1 MRRREVIGL
10 IGGAAIAWPIIAHA
24 EQADRPRHV
33 GILMPLR
40 EGDPQSEV
48 RLTAFAQTLRQI
60 GWIEGKTIVFEKPAQ
75 RLDRLRGLGND
86 YVDISLHESS
96 CERRQARRITIR
108 ETGATATIPIVM
120 ASAGDALGAGYIA
133 SLAHPG
139 GNITGLTLFA
149 TEQGA
154 KRLQLMKDLLPAMQH
169 VALLSN
175 ANAAGHRLQVKEMMP
190 AAVKLGLTPQSLTVQ
205 HANDIDAV
213 LRATVAGNAQAII
226 TMDDPLIES
235 QRDRIVD
242 FALRHLLPVM
252 GERRVMTEAGGV
264 ISYGP
269 NQIDMWK
276 RAAVFVDKILNGA
289 NAADLPVEQPTKFEL
304 VINLKSAKAIGLT
317 VPAAMLVAADEVIE

>member
-10 IGGAAIAWPIIAHA
+10 IGGAAIACPIIARA
-24 EQADRPRHV
+24 QQADRMRRV

-40 EGDPQSEV
+40 ESDQQSQA
-48 RLTAFAQTLRQI
+48 RLAAFSQTLRQI
-60 GWIEGKTIVFEKPAQ
+60 GWIEEKTIVFEKRFSDGDPA
-75 RLDRLRGLGND
+75 RLPALAAGLVHANVDVIVTQAAEPIEALR
-86 YVDISLHESS
+86 
-96 CERRQARRITIR
+96 R
-108 ETGATATIPIVM
+108 ATSIIPIVM

-149 TEQGA
+149 TEQGT
-154 KRLQLMKDLLPAMQH
+154 KRLQLMKDLLPAMRH

-190 AAVKLGLTPQSLTVQ
+190 AAVKLGLAPQSLTVQ

-213 LRATVAGNAQAII
+213 LRAAVVGNAQAII

-242 FALRHLLPVM
+242 FALRNRLPVM

-289 NAADLPVEQPTKFEL
+289 NPADLPVEQPTKFEL
-304 VINLKSAKAIGLT
+304 VINLRSAKAIGLT

>member
-1 MRRREVIGL
+1 
-10 IGGAAIAWPIIAHA
+10 
-24 EQADRPRHV
+24 
-33 GILMPLR
+33 MPLR

-60 GWIEGKTIVFEKPAQ
+60 GWIEGKTIVFEKRFSDGDPA
-75 RLDRLRGLGND
+75 RLPALAAGLVQANVDVIVTQAAEPIEALR
-86 YVDISLHESS
+86 
-96 CERRQARRITIR
+96 R
-108 ETGATATIPIVM
+108 ATATIPIVM

-205 HANDIDAV
+205 HAKDIDAV
-213 LRATVAGNAQAII
+213 LRAAVAGNAQAII